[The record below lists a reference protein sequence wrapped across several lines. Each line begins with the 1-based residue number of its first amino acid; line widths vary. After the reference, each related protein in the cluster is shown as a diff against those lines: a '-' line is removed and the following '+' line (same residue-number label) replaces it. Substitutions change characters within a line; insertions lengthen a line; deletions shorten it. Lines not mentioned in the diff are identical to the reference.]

1 MSTLSLTDADLIAQG
16 RNYAYSFTRNFHD
29 AEDLAQQ
36 AWLKLK
42 LKYHDVKDRGLLFRA
57 IRNLFI
63 DGTRRAKIVR
73 FEALDS
79 HDYALGSGGES
90 FGRKV
95 DIDAI
100 LSILSPAEQE
110 CMRLAFIDGFT
121 ATEISERTG
130 MPRGTILSHTHRA
143 KKKLY
148 AAFGSELSLNEEPA
162 EELQA
167 AS

>member
-1 MSTLSLTDADLIAQG
+1 MNAIPASDAELIAQG

-42 LKYHDVKDRGLLFRA
+42 LKYQEVKDRGLLFRA

-79 HDYALGSGGES
+79 HDYALGNGGGEG
-90 FGRKV
+90 FGRKG
-95 DIDAI
+95 DIDSI
-100 LSILSPAEQE
+100 LSILSPAEQI
-110 CMRLAFIDGFT
+110 CLRLAFIDGFT
-121 ATEISERTG
+121 ATEIAERTG

-148 AAFGSELSLNEEPA
+148 AAFGQELSLKAPD
-162 EELQA
+162 LQA